1 MSRRPSIAQTVPSC
15 DARAVPPIVPSCV
28 ARAEARTLIAAHQR
42 RDWRLSPTHL
52 RLAPPTCRQRRG
64 NIFSIS
70 TPHSASTSQAPDA
83 PASHCHLQP
92 PKWPKDL
99 LPRAKPESTNPSTA
113 VSCYS
118 SSSAAERPT
127 MDRPLR
133 PTSVPT
139 DAPRAPSLPLAPR
152 WPHQPRGQAPSQPLT
167 SAPLRPPPATVE
179 HRQW

>member
-1 MSRRPSIAQTVPSC
+1 VCCPRRGTHPDRSAPTPRLAVVTYPLAPGTTYLSPAPRKYLLHLHSPFCIDLSSTGCPCFTLPPPAAKVAVPTRLRPSEQ
-15 DARAVPPIVPSCV
+15 
-28 ARAEARTLIAAHQR
+28 L
-42 RDWRLSPTHL
+42 
-52 RLAPPTCRQRRG
+52 
-64 NIFSIS
+64 
-70 TPHSASTSQAPDA
+70 
-83 PASHCHLQP
+83 
-92 PKWPKDL
+92 PKDL